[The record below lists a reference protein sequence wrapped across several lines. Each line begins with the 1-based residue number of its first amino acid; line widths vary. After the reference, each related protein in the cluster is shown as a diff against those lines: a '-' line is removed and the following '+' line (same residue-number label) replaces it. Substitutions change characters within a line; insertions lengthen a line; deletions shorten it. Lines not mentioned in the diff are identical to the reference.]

1 MAVLDL
7 CCCEGSSLVAE
18 SRGYSLTVVCFS
30 HGGVSCC
37 GAWTLGGSGFSSC
50 GTWALQFQLPGS
62 RAQAE
67 LLQGLWD
74 LRGPGM
80 EPTSPASVGG
90 FSTTETPGKPQGYN
104 PVCSR
109 CGHIQLILG
118 PHIFSDFRWPAA
130 ATGVLIWQMAGEKC
144 WGKTLPGTTLNQ
156 NLELGVHMSQL
167 PHLSGEMTLR
177 SLSQLLPSG
186 PCWD

>member
-1 MAVLDL
+1 MAGLDL

-18 SRGYSLTVVCFS
+18 SRGYSLTGVCFS
-30 HGGVSCC
+30 RGGFSCC

-50 GTWALQFQLPGS
+50 GTWAQQFQLPGS

-109 CGHIQLILG
+109 CGHIQLTSLVLT
-118 PHIFSDFRWPAA
+118 FSVTSDGQQLPLESSLFGRWQVRSV
-130 ATGVLIWQMAGEKC
+130 GGKC
-144 WGKTLPGTTLNQ
+144 FLEQPSTKTL
-156 NLELGVHMSQL
+156 NLVYTCPSSLTSQV
-167 PHLSGEMTLR
+167 R
-177 SLSQLLPSG
+177 
-186 PCWD
+186 